1 VLAAVWA
8 KHAILY
14 EFTSTDAR
22 NEKFV
27 DHESSNS
34 EMEQWT
40 DDVVLL
46 LYHAP
51 GAP

>member
-14 EFTSTDAR
+14 EFPSPNAR

-27 DHESSNS
+27 DHESSNP
-34 EMEQWT
+34 EMEQWI
-40 DDVVLL
+40 DDVVRLL
-46 LYHAP
+46 DHAP
-51 GAP
+51 GGP